1 MQPGMAVVQIVPTD
15 AVWIT
20 ANFKETQ
27 LEKMRVGQ
35 PADIAGAV
43 AYLCSNDA
51 DFVTGHILDVNG
63 GFDI

>member
-1 MQPGMAVVQIVPTD
+1 MTNNPLQ
-15 AVWIT
+15 
-20 ANFKETQ
+20 
-27 LEKMRVGQ
+27 RVGQ